1 MSAETDAVSTS
12 AYSSPAKSL
21 GDPGITPLSPS
32 HIVKDSDAD
41 DAVEQL
47 FLVVVAIDFGTTSSG
62 YAYSFTKE
70 PECIHVM
77 RRWEGGDP
85 GVSNQ
90 KTPTTILL
98 TPERKF
104 HSFGYAA
111 RDFYHDLDPTESKH
125 WLYFEK
131 FKMKLHTTGNL
142 TMETDLTAA
151 NGKKVKALEIFA
163 YALQFFKEQALKE
176 LSDQGGSDFENTE
189 VRWVITVPA
198 IWKQPAKQFMRQAAY
213 KAGMASPEN
222 PEQLIIALE
231 PEAASIYCRKLR
243 LHQMIDLS
251 SRAPVNGYSPSDT
264 IGTGFT
270 QAKEHV
276 RHKRQSRTFMV
287 ENVIG
292 EIWSELEEGDRYIV
306 VDSGGGTVDMT
317 VHQIRLPEGHLK
329 ELYKATGGPYGSL
342 GVDYEF
348 EKLLCKIFGEDFIEQ
363 FKIKRPAAWVDLMIA
378 FESRKR
384 AAAPDRTNP
393 LNITLPFSFIDYYKK
408 FRGHSVEHALRKS
421 NVDFVKWSSQG
432 MLRMSPD
439 AMNAL
444 FKPTIDQIVQHLSE
458 VFDKPEVTN
467 VKFLFLVGG
476 FAESPLLQQAVQS
489 AFGSRCRVIIP
500 QDVGL
505 TILKGAVLFGLDPAV
520 IKVRRSPLTYGVGVL
535 NRFVEGK
542 HPPEK
547 LLVKDGTRWCTDV
560 FDKFISADQSV
571 ALGETVTRSYTPAK
585 PSQLVIVINI
595 YSSEQDNVGFIT
607 ESGVKK
613 CGTLRLDLTGT
624 DASVPNRREIK
635 TLMQFGDTEIKAMAI
650 DVATSKSVKVG
661 IDFLNY

>member
-1 MSAETDAVSTS
+1 TS

-32 HIVKDSDAD
+32 HIVKDSDAE

-270 QAKEHV
+270 QGKEHV
-276 RHKRQSRTFMV
+276 RRNRQSRTFMV

-595 YSSEQDNVGFIT
+595 YSSEQDNVSFIT
-607 ESGVKK
+607 EPGVKK

-624 DASVPNRREIK
+624 DASVPSRREIK
-635 TLMQFGDTEIKAMAI
+635 TLMQFGDTEIKAMAV